1 MAGPPENS
9 GGPVFY
15 KRGRYPVVL
24 RTVLVNVVILLL
36 FSLGCGNDPNG
47 SSVKSTI
54 AQTSETEKVE
64 AKSSKVA
71 GVDIHSADSV
81 SETITILEGSFARYK
96 IGEVLTRYPNP
107 IVAIGES
114 DEVSGVVVFDEN
126 GEVLSGTIAVD
137 VSVLKSDKS
146 KRDNWIRRSGGI
158 GAEITLNVTEI
169 EGLTFPL
176 DKLGEIEFVIVGDL
190 EISGTTVTT
199 RWDASA
205 TLSESNV
212 EGKAD
217 TSISWDQFGLSK
229 PSLPFII
236 SVEDEITLELEFK
249 ASRN

>member
-1 MAGPPENS
+1 
-9 GGPVFY
+9 
-15 KRGRYPVVL
+15 VL
-24 RTVLVNVVILLL
+24 KTVLANVAILSL
-36 FSLGCGNDPNG
+36 FLLGCGNDPNG
-47 SSVKSTI
+47 ISVDSRIVPTLE
-54 AQTSETEKVE
+54 AEKV
-64 AKSSKVA
+64 AHISPKVVGA
-71 GVDIHSADSV
+71 DTYSANSG
-81 SETITILEGSFARYK
+81 SETIGILEGSVARYK
-96 IGEVLTRYPNP
+96 IGEVLIRYPNP
-107 IVAIGES
+107 IVAVGES
-114 DEVSGVVVFDEN
+114 DQVSGGVVFDEN

-176 DKLGEIEFVIVGDL
+176 DKIGEIEFVIVGDL